1 MSCQYSAISTTTN
14 KMRFYNIISQVCV
27 SKSTIRSVC
36 IALFALPTGIFL
48 ANGIMLPTWIVRLGA
63 GWAGPEVVTRGIMFI
78 NYNRMVK

>member
-1 MSCQYSAISTTTN
+1 
-14 KMRFYNIISQVCV
+14 MRFYNIISQVCV

-63 GWAGPEVVTRGIMFI
+63 GWAGPEVVTIIITLPSRRYLQPAELFI
-78 NYNRMVK
+78 T